1 LSKFDVPNFIGG
13 TLPRCDQGDYE
24 YYCSTMLTL
33 FKPWRTGYDLKNI
46 DETWE
51 QSFNKYNFSVDQK
64 KLMNHF
70 NLRYECLD
78 AQDDYSAKMKDN
90 DKKSNEF
97 WDSSDKNILNEEY
110 TGWRDEDEELN
121 DNMYLSGSC
130 RLNDI
135 KEEQMRQIEQIVAG
149 AGWLDNSPDGIDKV
163 DPTNITPTI
172 DSQWS
177 SLIQQIRKS
186 IIAECSKNI
195 PAGPIKPFG
204 ELHGTD
210 KVVIDT
216 MSSYLSQ
223 KFIHEQPGAI
233 NMLESVIQTF
243 KLNSEQERAFRIVAN
258 HATIYNP
265 TQLKMYLG
273 GMGRTG
279 KSQVLKNEV
288 NHIVL

>member
-1 LSKFDVPNFIGG
+1 MIKKVMNSG
-13 TLPRCDQGDYE
+13 TIL
-24 YYCSTMLTL
+24 
-33 FKPWRTGYDLKNI
+33 I
-46 DETWE
+46 
-51 QSFNKYNFSVDQK
+51 K
-64 KLMNHF
+64 K
-70 NLRYECLD
+70 
-78 AQDDYSAKMKDN
+78 
-90 DKKSNEF
+90 
-97 WDSSDKNILNEEY
+97 EY
-110 TGWRDEDEELN
+110 TGWKDEDEELN

-135 KEEQMRQIEQIVAG
+135 KEQMKQIEQIVAG

-163 DPTNITPTI
+163 DPKNITPTI
-172 DSQWS
+172 ENSGSQWS
-177 SLIQQIRKS
+177 SLIQQIWKS

-223 KFIHEQPGAI
+223 KFIPEQPGAI
-233 NMLESVIQTF
+233 NVLESVIQIF
-243 KLNSEQERAFRIVAN
+243 KLNSEQERAFRIIAN

-273 GMGRTG
+273 GGTG
-279 KSQVLKNEV
+279 KSQVLKALMEFFKERGESHRIIILAPTGSAAALLNGSTYHSILNIGSDCAKNSPASQSNVCERLDRV
-288 NHIVL
+288 DYRRNINDSMS